1 MSIITQ
7 VQKDI
12 RSKKAKP
19 ERIAALKGFFKTGP
33 GGYGEGDTFIGI
45 SVPQSRLFAKKY
57 FALSL
62 SDVQVLLRSKI
73 HEERLIALLILVA
86 RFKKGDASEQ
96 KKIFDLYIKNT
107 SFINSWDL
115 VDTSAEHIVGAY
127 LFNKSRK
134 LLSDLVKSKDLWQRR
149 IGMMSTFHFIKKG
162 ESKEALRL
170 AKALIRD
177 EHDLIH
183 KASGWM
189 LREVGK
195 RVSEKD
201 LRDFLDQHADKMP
214 RTMLRYAIEKLSSQ
228 DRQHYMGLRYL
239 KESHRPVPT

>member
-1 MSIITQ
+1 
-7 VQKDI
+7 
-12 RSKKAKP
+12 
-19 ERIAALKGFFKTGP
+19 
-33 GGYGEGDTFIGI
+33 
-45 SVPQSRLFAKKY
+45 PQSRLFAKKY

-107 SFINSWDL
+107 NFINSWDL

-127 LFNKSRK
+127 LFDKSRK
-134 LLSDLVKSKDLWQRR
+134 LLSDLVKSEDLWQRR

-162 ESKEALRL
+162 ESKEALRF
-170 AKALIRD
+170 AKTLIRD

-201 LRDFLDQHADKMP
+201 LRKFLDQHADKMP
-214 RTMLRYAIEKLSSQ
+214 RTMLRYAIEKLSPA
-228 DRQHYMGLRYL
+228 DRRYYL
-239 KESHRPVPT
+239 DFKRKISR